1 MYTPCQAL
9 KQSVCQ
15 VCLNAGIAPCC
26 ASFYSRNCKINY
38 PCDGSM
44 HCQQFLYY
52 YQHENVMAPMV
63 NYFNM
68 PIGELNPKSV
78 LQISDQDFHGH
89 FYCFTGTLFEFFHG
103 KRFFFHGWNLTKIFT
118 GTSCISRALFGQNLV
133 FFTGG
138 FFFFTGEKKHCVVGV
153 VKFFKQ

>member
-9 KQSVCQ
+9 NQSVCQ
-15 VCLNAGIAPCC
+15 VCLNAGKKPSC
-26 ASFYSRNCKINY
+26 ASFYPRSCKINY

-68 PIGELNPKSV
+68 PIRELNPKSV
-78 LQISDQDFHGH
+78 LQISDQDFHGP

-118 GTSCISRALFGQNLV
+118 GTICISRALFGQKLV

-138 FFFFTGEKKHCVVGV
+138 FFFFTGKKKHC
-153 VKFFKQ
+153 Q

>member
-1 MYTPCQAL
+1 
-9 KQSVCQ
+9 
-15 VCLNAGIAPCC
+15 
-26 ASFYSRNCKINY
+26 
-38 PCDGSM
+38 
-44 HCQQFLYY
+44 
-52 YQHENVMAPMV
+52 MAPMV

-68 PIGELNPKSV
+68 PIGELNSKSV

-118 GTSCISRALFGQNLV
+118 GTSCISRALFGQKLV

-138 FFFFTGEKKHCVVGV
+138 FFFSREKKTLTLGTTFSKKPEFNRFRTQMWLNTQNLTSLQLRCG
-153 VKFFKQ
+153 